1 MTTVTTTT
9 VAEALRHLPV
19 NADEPTVES
28 QFIELALLSAIGFG
42 RGDFCRQFNTGQ
54 GAKTVD
60 YAARAIRGED
70 RFLHTHQDPYLLI
83 EAKGRDTDLQEN
95 SPGYRN
101 TVSQLKGYLNH
112 PKCRD
117 TVQWGIITNSLH
129 IQLFRKHGKVVHP
142 ATRCLEITADTVE
155 QIVAQMR
162 QQIENPP
169 KALTVAVYANKG
181 GVGKTSTTINL
192 AAVLGHKEH
201 KKVLV
206 IDFDPN
212 QRDLT
217 TSVGITPTQDGL
229 FKLLTE
235 RDVDLHAAIQP
246 YGIMRKAKMHHFFDV
261 LPADQ
266 SLKQA
271 DDNELRKLL
280 KNDALKAKLAAVR
293 SEYDYILIDCS
304 PNWTLFSQL
313 AMVAADV
320 ILSPVGFNNLNAL
333 KNAADAA
340 KEYIPMAQ
348 QIRGDGCPIQLPI
361 FFNGGKLTDSNK
373 VTIYQAI
380 DHILAT
386 AKSEGFNLQEIFY
399 PKYTPGTKNRA
410 IFEIPNY
417 ANIAGAVFK
426 GIPAAYQYKTAH
438 EHYYSLA
445 KEYFL
450 L

>member
-1 MTTVTTTT
+1 MSTQTSTSLS
-9 VAEALRHLPV
+9 EALRHLPT

-28 QFIELALLSAIGFG
+28 QFIELALLASLGFG
-42 RGDFCRQFNTGQ
+42 RGDFCRQFSTGQ
-54 GAKTVD
+54 GAKAVD
-60 YAARAIRGED
+60 YAARATRD
-70 RFLHTHQDPYLLI
+70 DDLFLHTRQDPYLLI
-83 EAKGRDTDLQEN
+83 EVKGRDTDLQED
-95 SPGYRN
+95 SPGCRN
-101 TVSQLKGYLNH
+101 AVRQLKEYLNH
-112 PKCRD
+112 PKCRN

-129 IQLFRKHGKVVHP
+129 IQLFRKHGKVIHP
-142 ATRCLEITADTVE
+142 ATRCLEITPDTVE
-155 QIVAQMR
+155 QIVAQIR
-162 QQIENPP
+162 QQIESPP
-169 KALTVAVYANKG
+169 RALAVAVYANKG

-217 TSVGITPTQDGL
+217 TSVGITPSQDGL

-235 RDVDLHAAIQP
+235 RDADLPSAIQP
-246 YGIMRKAKMHHFFDV
+246 YGIVHKGKNHHFFDV

-266 SLKQA
+266 KLKEA
-271 DDNELRKLL
+271 DDNTLRQHL
-280 KNDALKAKLAAVR
+280 KMDTLKAKLEAVR
-293 SEYDYILIDCS
+293 SDYDYILIDCS

-333 KNAADAA
+333 KNAADTA
-340 KEYIPMAQ
+340 KEYIPKAQ
-348 QIRGDGCPIQLPI
+348 QVRGDGCPVQLPI
-361 FFNGGKLTDSNK
+361 FFNGGKLTDSSK
-373 VTIYQAI
+373 VTIHQAI
-380 DHILAT
+380 DNILST

-399 PKYTPGTKNRA
+399 PKYTKATQNRA

-426 GIPAAYQYKTAH
+426 SVPASYQYRTAH
-438 EHYYSLA
+438 EHYRSLA

>member
-1 MTTVTTTT
+1 MTTETITTL
-9 VAEALRHLPV
+9 AEALRQLPA
-19 NADEPTVES
+19 NADEPTVKRL
-28 QFIELALLSAIGFG
+28 FIELALLGALGFSSEE
-42 RGDFCRQFNTGQ
+42 FCSEFKTGI
-54 GAKTVD
+54 GAKAVD
-60 YAARAIRGED
+60 YAVRATSGD
-70 RFLHTHQDPYLLI
+70 DKFLHTRQAPYLLI
-83 EAKGRDTDLQEN
+83 EAKGHDTDLAEN

-101 TVSQLKGYLNH
+101 TVMQLKGYLSH
-112 PKCRD
+112 PNCQS

-129 IQLFRKHGKVVHP
+129 IQLFRKHGKVIHP
-142 ATRCLEITADTVE
+142 ATRCLEIKPDTVE
-155 QIVAQMR
+155 QIVAQIR
-162 QQIENPP
+162 HQIEHPP
-169 KALTVAVYANKG
+169 RALTVAVYANKG

-217 TSVGITPTQDGL
+217 TSVGITPSQDGL

-246 YGIMRKAKMHHFFDV
+246 YGITHKGKVHHFFDV

-266 SLKQA
+266 KLKQA
-271 DDNELRKLL
+271 DDNVLRQHL
-280 KNDALKAKLAAVR
+280 KMDTLKAKLEAVR
-293 SEYDYILIDCS
+293 SDYDYILIDCS

-333 KNAADAA
+333 RNAADTA
-340 KEYIPMAQ
+340 KEYIPTAQ
-348 QIRGDGCPIQLPI
+348 QVRGDGCPVQLPI
-361 FFNGGKLTDSNK
+361 FFNGGKLTESSK
-373 VTIYQAI
+373 VIIYQAI
-380 DHILAT
+380 DNILST
-386 AKSEGFNLQEIFY
+386 AKNEGFNLQEIFY
-399 PKYTPGTKNRA
+399 PKYTKATQNRA

-426 GIPAAYQYKTAH
+426 SIPASYQYRTAH
-438 EHYYSLA
+438 EHYRSLA

-450 L
+450 V

>member
-1 MTTVTTTT
+1 MSTETSISLS
-9 VAEALRHLPV
+9 EALRHLPT
-19 NADEPTVES
+19 NANEPTVES
-28 QFIELALLSAIGFG
+28 QFIELALLASLGFG
-42 RGDFCRQFNTGQ
+42 RGDYCRQFGTGQ

-60 YAARAIRGED
+60 YAVRATRGD
-70 RFLHTHQDPYLLI
+70 DKFLHTRQEPYLLI
-83 EAKGRDTDLQEN
+83 EAKGHDTDLQEG

-101 TVSQLKGYLNH
+101 TVMQLKGYLSH
-112 PKCRD
+112 PNCQS

-129 IQLFRKHGKVVHP
+129 IQLFRKHGKVIHP
-142 ATRCLEITADTVE
+142 ATRCLEMTPDSVE
-155 QIVAQMR
+155 QIVAQIR
-162 QQIENPP
+162 QKIEHPP
-169 KALTVAVYANKG
+169 TALTIAVYANKG

-217 TSVGITPTQDGL
+217 TSVGITPAQDEL

-235 RDVDLHAAIQP
+235 RDVDLHSAIQP
-246 YGIMRKAKMHHFFDV
+246 YGIVHRNKTHHFFDV

-266 SLKQA
+266 ELKQA
-271 DDNELRKLL
+271 DDNTLRQLL
-280 KNDALKAKLAAVR
+280 KMDALKVKLEAVQKD
-293 SEYDYILIDCS
+293 YDYILIDCS

-313 AMVAADV
+313 ALVAADV

-333 KNAADAA
+333 KNAADTV
-340 KEYIPMAQ
+340 KEYIPAVQ
-348 QIRGDGCPIQLPI
+348 KIRGDGCPVQLPV
-361 FFNGGKLTDSNK
+361 FFNGGKLTDSSK
-373 VTIYQAI
+373 VIIYQAI
-380 DHILAT
+380 DDILAR

-399 PKYTPGTKNRA
+399 PKYTKATKNRA

-426 GIPAAYQYKTAH
+426 GIPASYQYKTAH
-438 EHYYSLA
+438 EHYRSLA

>member
-1 MTTVTTTT
+1 M
-9 VAEALRHLPV
+9 A
-19 NADEPTVES
+19 
-28 QFIELALLSAIGFG
+28 
-42 RGDFCRQFNTGQ
+42 
-54 GAKTVD
+54 
-60 YAARAIRGED
+60 
-70 RFLHTHQDPYLLI
+70 
-83 EAKGRDTDLQEN
+83 
-95 SPGYRN
+95 
-101 TVSQLKGYLNH
+101 
-112 PKCRD
+112 
-117 TVQWGIITNSLH
+117 
-129 IQLFRKHGKVVHP
+129 
-142 ATRCLEITADTVE
+142 
-155 QIVAQMR
+155 QIR
-162 QQIENPP
+162 QQIESPP
-169 KALTVAVYANKG
+169 RALAVAVYANKG

-217 TSVGITPTQDGL
+217 TSVGITPSQDGL

-235 RDVDLHAAIQP
+235 RDADLPSAIQP
-246 YGIMRKAKMHHFFDV
+246 YGIVHKGKNHHFFDV

-266 SLKQA
+266 KLKEA
-271 DDNELRKLL
+271 DDNTLRQHL
-280 KNDALKAKLAAVR
+280 KMDTLKAKLEAVR
-293 SEYDYILIDCS
+293 SDYDYILIDCS

-333 KNAADAA
+333 KNAADTA
-340 KEYIPMAQ
+340 KEYIPKAQ
-348 QIRGDGCPIQLPI
+348 QVRGDGCPVQLPI
-361 FFNGGKLTDSNK
+361 FFNGGKLTDSSK
-373 VTIYQAI
+373 VTIHQAI
-380 DHILAT
+380 DNILST

-399 PKYTPGTKNRA
+399 PKYTKATQNRA

-426 GIPAAYQYKTAH
+426 SVPASYQYRTAH
-438 EHYYSLA
+438 EHYRSLA